1 MAGLRACGARRG
13 DTGIGQAAAW
23 NAPGQRRQPDPVH
36 RPIERARE
44 PATQHGVLMTQDEDL
59 ELIGEVSAR
68 EHDHQADQPTHQRV
82 RKGENTTS

>member
-1 MAGLRACGARRG
+1 
-13 DTGIGQAAAW
+13 
-23 NAPGQRRQPDPVH
+23 
-36 RPIERARE
+36 
-44 PATQHGVLMTQDEDL
+44 MTQDEDL